1 MLRMWKECY
10 NLLNETFLLHGY
22 ALIESRKISW
32 IRFLVSTFT
41 IVIISQMSTVGSF
54 YFFHLEICS
63 HWWKSELIF
72 DFTVSF
78 FLSTPLHEAQGKTC
92 LRLQKK
98 ACLFHSSYINTIDLF
113 LNGPGAMSSRDTT
126 LCQTRSNVD
135 RKGVTSRQQAVRF
148 LNHSNLA

>member
-1 MLRMWKECY
+1 MWKECY

-72 DFTVSF
+72 DFTGSF
-78 FLSTPLHEAQGKTC
+78 FFNSSSWGTGKNLFTTTKKKLACFILLIWTQLIYFSMDQVRCLLETPLFVKQGQMLTGKV
-92 LRLQKK
+92 LL
-98 ACLFHSSYINTIDLF
+98 
-113 LNGPGAMSSRDTT
+113 
-126 LCQTRSNVD
+126 
-135 RKGVTSRQQAVRF
+135 
-148 LNHSNLA
+148 LANKRYVS